1 MPALRLILRAS
12 PFLLGALAAALW
24 LRRGQ
29 VARLQLEPPKA
40 ASAESPEAAAAER
53 PKAASAEPPE
63 PEAAD
68 LPEAESDARPPTGR
82 FRREPIDIVTVVDDL
97 LVPGGS

>member
-1 MPALRLILRAS
+1 LILRAS

-40 ASAESPEAAAAER
+40 A
-53 PKAASAEPPE
+53 AEP
-63 PEAAD
+63 AA
-68 LPEAESDARPPTGR
+68 PPAGPDARPPSGR
-82 FRREPIDIVTVVDDL
+82 FERRSIDIVTVVDDL
-97 LVPGGS
+97 LVPGAS

>member
-1 MPALRLILRAS
+1 MTGLRLILRAS

-40 ASAESPEAAAAER
+40 AAEPAAPPVAE
-53 PKAASAEPPE
+53 PAEPPAG
-63 PEAAD
+63 P
-68 LPEAESDARPPTGR
+68 DARPPSGR
-82 FRREPIDIVTVVDDL
+82 FERRSIDIVTVVDDL
-97 LVPGGS
+97 LVPGAS